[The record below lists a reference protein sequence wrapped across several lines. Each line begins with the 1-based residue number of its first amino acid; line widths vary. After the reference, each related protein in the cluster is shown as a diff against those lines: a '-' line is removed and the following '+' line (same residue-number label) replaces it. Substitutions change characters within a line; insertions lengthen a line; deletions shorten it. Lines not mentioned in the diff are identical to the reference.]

1 MGSEPESA
9 EGRSRLGVV
18 GSAIE
23 GSEVD
28 NLVNPP
34 GTASGW
40 VGVGCNEVSP
50 TDIEVCVGTEVG
62 PGSVDSGDD
71 DMDKDGN
78 CMPGSGVVT
87 I

>member
-40 VGVGCNEVSP
+40 VGIGCNEVSP

-78 CMPGSGVVT
+78 CMQGSGGVT